1 MEELEIKGVKL
12 YPLDKDNEIE
22 IEKDGWSVWLSIE
35 EAKDVIDFLQEQV
48 IKFKQE

>member
-1 MEELEIKGVKL
+1 MENLIVKELKF
-12 YPLDKDNEIE
+12 YPIDKDNEIE